1 MTSGVTCVYYSYMNP
16 NADPN
21 ELDQEELY
29 DLRVAETEK
38 KIHDTLTQYSRKP
51 VESLRVDEKAFIQ
64 ARRSYLSEEQEKR
77 WADVL
82 TEKLPRP
89 DGQVNEEEEKVIAE
103 MTRKELERQAEIV
116 GVDAEAVK
124 KAKKNQ
130 DLIDLIEAKKEEL
143 KKADEGE

>member
-1 MTSGVTCVYYSYMNP
+1 MNP

-38 KIHDTLTQYSRKP
+38 AIHDTLTQYSRKP

-64 ARRSYLSEEQEKR
+64 ARRSYLSEEQQKR

-89 DGQVNEEEEKVIAE
+89 DGQANEEEEKAIAE

-130 DLIDLIEAKKEEL
+130 DLIDLIEARKEEL
-143 KKADEGE
+143 KKAEEGE

>member
-124 KAKKNQ
+124 KAKRIKT
-130 DLIDLIEAKKEEL
+130 LLT
-143 KKADEGE
+143 

>member
-1 MTSGVTCVYYSYMNP
+1 MNP